1 MESLEKF
8 KGSKT
13 SVTSPLDLLPD
24 EIWLRIFIELPV
36 STLCRC
42 RTVSKKCY
50 SISLDETIWQHH
62 SAEFFEPGPLP
73 PRTKSSANSWE
84 KFYRIQRNWNR
95 GTATK
100 VSSFKAHN
108 NNVTALKLRGNILV
122 TGSSEYRLKVW
133 NIKTGKP
140 DLTIDFGAD
149 ISCVDFLED
158 MDVIACG
165 SYYGDF
171 GCKLFSLSKGECLGR
186 FIEDHWIGTQCMA
199 MNKEYIVLG
208 TCKGVIHVLSWADG
222 RRVALF
228 HNHPKAVAGVRLLGR
243 NTLLSVSTN
252 GTIDVFDIAMNEL
265 LHQYT
270 LPSTSISTCAFDYQ
284 GEGRDLLCIAPSGSI
299 FHLRWTAVYC
309 NSKPSQCSEIEE
321 DKKYRYIFSQ
331 DPEVHYKNEKISYR
345 TLCAGMD
352 AKYNHGVI
360 GSLVSYPPRS
370 HLLVYNSLKGLSS
383 KDGICGPNSLNA
395 ENGTLDFTPD
405 TDSPVFNIL
414 GIDDERVVA
423 GCSRGFI
430 YCFEFG
436 FNDSKEFPRFR
447 TPAL

>member
-1 MESLEKF
+1 KF
-8 KGSKT
+8 KASKT
-13 SVTSPLDLLPD
+13 TVTSPLDLLPD

-36 STLCRC
+36 STLCR
-42 RTVSKKCY
+42 Y

-122 TGSSEYRLKVW
+122 TGSSEYCLKVW
-133 NIKTGKP
+133 NIKTGKL

-158 MDVIACG
+158 MD
-165 SYYGDF
+165 
-171 GCKLFSLSKGECLGR
+171 
-186 FIEDHWIGTQCMA
+186 
-199 MNKEYIVLG
+199 
-208 TCKGVIHVLSWADG
+208 
-222 RRVALF
+222 
-228 HNHPKAVAGVRLLGR
+228 VAGVRLLGR

-299 FHLRWTAVYC
+299 FHLRWTAMYC

-395 ENGTLDFTPD
+395 ENGTLDSTPD

-423 GCSRGFI
+423 GC
-430 YCFEFG
+430 C
-436 FNDSKEFPRFR
+436 D
-447 TPAL
+447 